1 MQNMRLIFFKK
12 IFFALLIGAITCGVL
27 LLAFSAVL
35 SRQDDPS
42 KLLNVFSLVSL
53 LVGAFVCGK
62 VSTLGL
68 EEKALQGLFSGV
80 GFVLLVLL
88 PSVLLSDFGASSLLK
103 MLATVLL
110 AFVGAMLG
118 GNGTNRVRSSKKR
131 KSVVKRYAR

>member
-1 MQNMRLIFFKK
+1 MRLIFFKK
-12 IFFALLIGAITCGVL
+12 LFFALLIGAITSCVL
-27 LLAFSAVL
+27 LLIFSVIL
-35 SRQDDPS
+35 SGRDDPN

-53 LVGAFVCGK
+53 LAGAFVCGK

-68 EEKALQGLFSGV
+68 EERALQGLLSGV
-80 GFVLLVLL
+80 GFALLVLL
-88 PSVLLSDFGASSLLK
+88 PSVLLSDFEASSLLK

-118 GNGTNRVRSSKKR
+118 GKGASRVRSSKKR